1 VVGVPVIVG
10 AAVRVLY
17 WVAVTPDWT
26 PRSDADQYLLLARAL
41 AAGDGYSLDFPQ
53 LELHA
58 TAFRPPLYPLLLA
71 VPQWVFGDGV
81 LWPARLLS
89 LGLGL
94 GVIALTVVYTSRI
107 AGRAAGCAAGI
118 AVAVMPSLIANDT
131 VTLTEPLALLLLLAV
146 LITLDQRRPVLVGL
160 FAGALIL
167 TRPNAYLVAV
177 IAVTFLVVRVGWRRA
192 GPALAAC
199 VLVVAPWIVRNQ
211 IQVGTTRLTTSD
223 GFTLAAIYA
232 PPAREAGGF
241 VDPAFSD
248 WYMGTEYKLLQF
260 DEAKWNEA
268 LTRLALESI
277 RDRPGYVPEV
287 VGRNL
292 LDYFEMQT
300 ERNEVAER
308 LDGRNLDFRRA
319 TLPLFHAYLVAGL
332 AGIAVRVRD
341 RRTWPMLLIVS
352 QFTVLSLLLVPPP
365 RLRAPFDLMLCIGIG
380 FLAGSLLSRRRGQ
393 PHPPGDPGTRRS
405 PSGSGGCAATLA
417 AAPAGPPAHPAVR
430 RATTGTAAAR
440 STRTGCGTGPAGPGA
455 PRCGTHRSRSPA
467 RRGGRPWP
475 APAAT
480 R

>member
-1 VVGVPVIVG
+1 MPSSTPGDEPAGAEARPALSVRDRWSVVGVPVIVG
-10 AAVRVLY
+10 AVVRVLY

-26 PRSDADQYLLLARAL
+26 PRSDADQYLSLARAL
-41 AAGDGYSLDFPQ
+41 GAGDGYSLVFPQ

-89 LGLGL
+89 LGLSL
-94 GVIALTVVYTSRI
+94 GVITLTVVYTSRI

-131 VTLTEPLALLLLLAV
+131 VTLTEPLALLLLL
-146 LITLDQRRPVLVGL
+146 
-160 FAGALIL
+160 
-167 TRPNAYLVAV
+167 
-177 IAVTFLVVRVGWRRA
+177 
-192 GPALAAC
+192 
-199 VLVVAPWIVRNQ
+199 VVAPWIVRNQ
-211 IQVGTTRLTTSD
+211 IQVGTARLTTSD

-241 VDPAFSD
+241 VDPVFSD
-248 WYMGTEYKLLQF
+248 WYLGTEYKLLQF

-287 VGRNL
+287 VGNNL
-292 LDYFEMQT
+292 LDYFEMRT

-332 AGIAVRVRD
+332 AGIAVSVRD
-341 RRTWPMLLIVS
+341 RRTWPMILIVS
-352 QFTVLSLLLVPPP
+352 QFAVLSLLLVPPP
-365 RLRAPFDLMLCIGIG
+365 RLRAPFDLMRCIGIG

-405 PSGSGGCAATLA
+405 PSGSGGCAATPA
-417 AAPAGPPAHPAVR
+417 AAPAGPPAHPVVR
-430 RATTGTAAAR
+430 RATKGTAAAR
-440 STRTGCGTGPAGPGA
+440 STGTGCGAAPAGPGA